1 MLKALLLIFEPT
13 ATWEDIFRAR
23 RGVVF
28 ILVGYLLPML
38 LLTSVMEGYGL
49 IRWGKQRGETQEV
62 SKTKSFSRGETVI
75 FETTQIVLS
84 LLVVFVSANL
94 VKAMGETF
102 HGRHTYSQAFS
113 AIAYGLSPFF
123 LLRLLDAFPFVSPW
137 VTWAIGITLSI
148 KVLYHGVPRMME
160 PDPPHAFGLF
170 LMSSL
175 LVALITG
182 MVRFVTWWYLTGRL
196 SKLDALVS
204 DLAARLPF

>member
-49 IRWGKQRGETQEV
+49 VRWGKQRGETQEV

>member
-102 HGRHTYSQAFS
+102 HGRHTYTQAFS

-137 VTWAIGITLSI
+137 VTWAIGIILSI

-196 SKLDALVS
+196 SKLDAIVS